1 MKTRLSTRLNT
12 VLLSA
17 VALAALAA
25 CGGSDDFL
33 PILAEPTEQYV
44 PPEPPSGY
52 TAKAIQYAH
61 KDMVSAANPLAVP
74 GQLHLPPSLQ
84 PQQRFP
90 VTGDAVS
97 SFAATSQ
104 AAFEV
109 LLVLTQQRQ
118 RELSDQREVARR
130 MP

>member
-1 MKTRLSTRLNT
+1 MHLCDFQRLLFTTGLGGVTLLTLTACVGPTQS
-12 VLLSA
+12 VLR
-17 VALAALAA
+17 
-25 CGGSDDFL
+25 
-33 PILAEPTEQYV
+33 PEPTEQYV

-84 PQQRFP
+84 PQQRFT

>member
-1 MKTRLSTRLNT
+1 MYRMLF
-12 VLLSA
+12 A
-17 VALAALAA
+17 
-25 CGGSDDFL
+25 L
-33 PILAEPTEQYV
+33 PIFAVMAWWASRGKPPLTRQDWLGIVGLGFTGYYLASFLDFAGLVY
-44 PPEPPSGY
+44 
-52 TAKAIQYAH
+52 I
-61 KDMVSAANPLAVP
+61 SASLERLILYLNP